1 MKVYIVEQ
9 NTYDGNTRYGVY
21 SDIEKARNKMKELF
35 EHEKNVYSV
44 EGCEEFQVN
53 WINEDSFV
61 MKFKEHVQE
70 EYVISDVEVE

>member
-35 EHEKNVYSV
+35 EREQKFYSV
-44 EGCEEFQVN
+44 EGYEEFQVN
-53 WINEDSFV
+53 WINLDSFV
-61 MKFKEHVQE
+61 MKFEDYVQE
-70 EYVISDVEVE
+70 EYVISEVEVE